1 MKSEKVKYLCSEC
14 GFVQLKWSGQ
24 CESCKEWNTLKEF
37 KEVKIDKN
45 NNKNLAYKI
54 DNKQVKKLSLPTKNS
69 KNNNLRISTDIKEY
83 DRVLGGGFFNG
94 SITLLTGD
102 PGVGKS
108 TLSLH
113 LAINIAKK
121 IYPKKVIIISGEES
135 EFQISDRLFRIEKN
149 TPKNLFLLSENIL
162 ESALDLIKIEET
174 GFVFFDSVQTI
185 SSQDIISV
193 SGSMT
198 QSVGVTERIM
208 HFSKK
213 NHIPTL
219 LIGHVT
225 KTGEMAGPQTMAH
238 LVDTI
243 LYLEGDKTSEY
254 RLLKSKKNRFGS
266 ISEVGVFEMEESGLK
281 EVQNPSKNF
290 LFGRLKNSIGS
301 SVFAGIEGSRAFLIE
316 VQSLTKYT
324 NFGYPNRSTSGFD
337 KNRLSILLAVL
348 AKFTNI
354 KLDNEDVF
362 INIVGGL
369 KIIERASDL
378 AIIASLISSKKKI
391 PLPDNVV
398 FFGEVGLSGEI
409 RNCIYSKKRVEESIK
424 LNFTTI
430 VSPLKIVKNIDCK
443 YVYIRTIIDLENWIE
458 SLNNNR

>member
-1 MKSEKVKYLCSEC
+1 MKSEKIKYLCTEC
-14 GFVQLKWSGQ
+14 GAVQLKWSGQ
-24 CESCKEWNTLKEF
+24 CESCKQWNTLKEF
-37 KEVKIDKN
+37 KESNLDLKAS
-45 NNKNLAYKI
+45 KNLGYKI
-54 DNKQVKKLSLPTKNS
+54 DHTINKKLSLPTKNAE
-69 KNNNLRISTDIKEY
+69 NNNLRISTDIKEC

-113 LAINIAKK
+113 LAINISKK
-121 IYPKKVIIISGEES
+121 IYPKKVIIVSGEES
-135 EFQISDRLFRIEKN
+135 ESQISDRLFRITKEP
-149 TPKNLFLLSENIL
+149 PKNLFLLSENIL
-162 ESALDLIKIEET
+162 ESALNLIKVEEV

-185 SSQDIISV
+185 ASQDIISIA
-193 SGSMT
+193 GSMS

-208 HFSKK
+208 NFSKK
-213 NHIPTL
+213 NNVPTL

-243 LYLEGDKTSEY
+243 LYLEGDNSSEY

-266 ISEVGVFEMEESGLK
+266 VSEVGVFEMEESGLK
-281 EVQNPSKNF
+281 EVKNPSKNF
-290 LFGRLKNSIGS
+290 LSGKLKNAIGS
-301 SVFAGIEGSRAFLIE
+301 SVFAGIEGSRSFLIE

-348 AKFTNI
+348 SKFTSI
-354 KLDNEDVF
+354 KLDSEDVF

-369 KIIERASDL
+369 KLVERASDL
-378 AIIASLISSKKKI
+378 AIVASLISSKKKI
-391 PLPDNVV
+391 PLPDNTV

-409 RNCIYSKKRVEESIK
+409 RNCMHSKKRVEESVK

-430 VSPLKIVKNIDCK
+430 VSPLKNLKNIDIN
-443 YVYIRTIIDLENWIE
+443 YVCIKTISDLENWIV
-458 SLNNNR
+458 SLS